1 VVPDRGYDQDRRDHP
16 GTPALGLAAG
26 QEARA
31 LLPERLEHV
40 GGKVDHGSLLCHT
53 QAVNETVVRTCHVA
67 SRTSRGVGMPARVT
81 TYVEEVFTVV
91 NTCGEEAFAIL

>member
-1 VVPDRGYDQDRRDHP
+1 MV
-16 GTPALGLAAG
+16 ASSA
-26 QEARA
+26 
-31 LLPERLEHV
+31 
-40 GGKVDHGSLLCHT
+40 T